1 MLQATGVRLLTF
13 SHHCLSLCAQAMIA
27 QVSHDH
33 ALLAER
39 IARLTGAEGA
49 ARLEAALAHV
59 RQQVAAELQAAEEAA
74 SEASWETASEAG
86 VRCGGG
92 GVLGCRCLVAAQGV
106 RGSTHSHHH
115 SMANSIMALLC
126 I

>member
-1 MLQATGVRLLTF
+1 
-13 SHHCLSLCAQAMIA
+13 MIA

-39 IARLTGAEGA
+39 IARLTGAEGS

-59 RQQVAAELQAAEEAA
+59 RQQVAAELQAAEDAA

-86 VRCGGG
+86 RYVFEPGLRKPG
-92 GVLGCRCLVAAQGV
+92 L
-106 RGSTHSHHH
+106 RGSISVHLSSRVT
-115 SMANSIMALLC
+115 ACLCLL
-126 I
+126 IG

>member
-1 MLQATGVRLLTF
+1 
-13 SHHCLSLCAQAMIA
+13 MIS

-39 IARLTGAEGA
+39 IARLTGAEGS

-74 SEASWETASEAG
+74 AGSEASWETTSE
-86 VRCGGG
+86 
-92 GVLGCRCLVAAQGV
+92 VAN
-106 RGSTHSHHH
+106 R
-115 SMANSIMALLC
+115 
-126 I
+126 